1 MKNLLMKYLERKSN
15 RMFLYASI
23 WAIIAAVITIFI
35 EPKMKLLFL
44 AAIGYTVKGF
54 IFQYFELNK
63 IRKPIK

>member
-1 MKNLLMKYLERKSN
+1 
-15 RMFLYASI
+15 MFLYASI